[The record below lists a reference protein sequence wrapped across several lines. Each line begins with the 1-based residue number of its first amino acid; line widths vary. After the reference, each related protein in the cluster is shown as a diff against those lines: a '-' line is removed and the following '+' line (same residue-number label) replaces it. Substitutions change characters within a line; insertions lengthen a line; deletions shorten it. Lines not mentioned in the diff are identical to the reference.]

1 MAFNIS
7 YVYIAK
13 DRFTAVANRV
23 NKAARRV
30 EVRMRFL
37 RRQTARVSKEFG
49 GLQGVMTKF
58 AAVAVS
64 LLIFAAPIKQA
75 IEFESALS
83 NLNKVMDFDLPGG
96 LDRTGE
102 ALQDLSRRIPII
114 TTGLVEIATAG
125 GQLGVAKKDILV
137 FTESVGKISIA
148 LDLLPGETAKSLA
161 KLSNIFKIPITE
173 MESFADSIN
182 LLTNTSIAEAIDIFT
197 ALANKAAAAG
207 QSMGLT
213 ARETLALSTAF
224 IETGVNAG
232 RVGSIMDSMA
242 RRLTNVNVLGKNFVE
257 AFVKNPRKELIAL
270 LRQLNKLKGAQ
281 KTQTF
286 NDIFAEFGIRVESL
300 ADTMDTILIPTLKKA
315 TNIQAAAGSIQK
327 EFAIRLDTTKSKL
340 IILGNEFNIV
350 SEGIGSGFL
359 PAVNAIASV
368 LGFLSD
374 VIATVIEVTGPLIPM
389 LVAAAG
395 AFALVKLVT
404 LAWAAAQ
411 IVLNIAMS
419 ANPIG
424 FIVAGILAAIV
435 AITFI
440 IKKIEEL
447 GSVSNVFK
455 AIGQS
460 IIDFMILPLRI
471 VAKTIDAIAGT
482 KLEAKLTEFF
492 QIEALKIE
500 PPTAAGT
507 QDTKTQ
513 IDINLNAPPG
523 IIQSTEAKTTG
534 PGRINIGQNMAGAT

>member
-7 YVYIAK
+7 YVFVAK
-13 DRFTAVANRV
+13 DRFTSVANRV